1 MRKILILF
9 LFLSIPS
16 FALSLNQVRV
26 DLKKN
31 SISGDSIEL
40 SVRTSVSTVGSKQSV
55 SVFFVQKG
63 KNKIYSEINTS
74 FLNQRSI
81 VNDSR
86 MKIIDL
92 NTNKFQI
99 IPYNG
104 EPLNVASYTNFN
116 PLASGEWGEPKFV
129 SENLYSIKGDKG
141 TLFYN
146 SKKKRIEKMETEE
159 KDKIVL
165 TEFSYDVENNLKT
178 MIVHVSAQGVETTI
192 VTEILKLR
200 HSRDFPDKLFE
211 FKFNVNQ
218 KHPATF

>member
-159 KDKIVL
+159 KDKFVL
-165 TEFSYDVENNLKT
+165 TDFSYDVENNLKT
-178 MIVHVSAQGVETTI
+178 MTVHVSAQGVETTI

-211 FKFNVNQ
+211 F
-218 KHPATF
+218 

>member
-1 MRKILILF
+1 MCKILIYF
-9 LFLSIPS
+9 LIFSVSS
-16 FALSLNQVRV
+16 FALTLDQVRA

-31 SISGDSIEL
+31 SISGDSIEIN
-40 SVRTSVSTVGSKQSV
+40 VRTSVSTAGSKQSV

-74 FLNQRSI
+74 FLNQSI
-81 VNDSR
+81 VNGSR

-116 PLASGEWGEPKFV
+116 PLASGEWGGPKFV

-159 KDKIVL
+159 KDKFVL
-165 TEFSYDVENNLKT
+165 TDFSYDVENNLKT
-178 MIVHVSAQGVETTI
+178 MTVHVSAQGVETTI

-211 FKFNVNQ
+211 F
-218 KHPATF
+218 

>member
-1 MRKILILF
+1 MRKILFIL
-9 LFLSIPS
+9 LIISIHS
-16 FALSLNQVRV
+16 FALTLDQVRA

-31 SISGDSIEL
+31 SISGDSIEIN
-40 SVRTSVSTVGSKQSV
+40 VRTSVSTAGSKQSV

-74 FLNQRSI
+74 FLNQSI
-81 VNDSR
+81 VNGSR

-116 PLASGEWGEPKFV
+116 PLASGEWGGPKFV

-159 KDKIVL
+159 KDKFVL
-165 TEFSYDVENNLKT
+165 TDFSYDVENNLKT
-178 MIVHVSAQGVETTI
+178 MTVHVSAQGVETTI

-211 FKFNVNQ
+211 F
-218 KHPATF
+218 

>member
-1 MRKILILF
+1 MCKILIYF
-9 LFLSIPS
+9 LVFSVSS
-16 FALSLNQVRV
+16 FALTLDQVRA

-31 SISGDSIEL
+31 SISGDSIEIN
-40 SVRTSVSTVGSKQSV
+40 VRTSVSTAGSKQSV

-63 KNKIYSEINTS
+63 INKIYSEINTS

-81 VNDSR
+81 VNGSR

-104 EPLNVASYTNFN
+104 EPLNVAFYTNFN

-141 TLFYN
+141 TLYYN

-178 MIVHVSAQGVETTI
+178 MSVHVSAQGVETTI

-211 FKFNVNQ
+211 F
-218 KHPATF
+218 

>member
-1 MRKILILF
+1 MKNVLLFILFVTVLCNALILEQ
-9 LFLSIPS
+9 IQ
-16 FALSLNQVRV
+16 AE
-26 DLKKN
+26 LKKN
-31 SISGDSIEL
+31 MIVSDSVEMGIRTTISSPLISNVQG
-40 SVRTSVSTVGSKQSV
+40 V
-55 SVFFVQKG
+55 SVYLVRKG
-63 KNKIYSEINTS
+63 NAKIFAE
-74 FLNQRSI
+74 LKMPLVNQRTI
-81 VNDSR
+81 VNGNR
-86 MKIIDL
+86 MKTINL
-92 NTNKFQI
+92 NTRESQVL
-99 IPYNG
+99 PYEG
-104 EPLNVASYTNFN
+104 ETLKAHSYTNFN

-159 KDKIVL
+159 KDKFVL

-211 FKFNVNQ
+211 F
-218 KHPATF
+218 

>member
-1 MRKILILF
+1 MCKILIYF
-9 LFLSIPS
+9 LIFSVSS
-16 FALSLNQVRV
+16 FALTLDQVRA

-81 VNDSR
+81 VNGSR

-104 EPLNVASYTNFN
+104 EPLDVVSYTNFN
-116 PLASGEWGEPKFV
+116 PLALGEWGEPKFV

-159 KDKIVL
+159 KDKFVL
-165 TEFSYDVENNLKT
+165 TDFSYDVENNLKT
-178 MIVHVSAQGVETTI
+178 MTVHVSAQGVETTI

-211 FKFNVNQ
+211 F
-218 KHPATF
+218 

>member
-1 MRKILILF
+1 MRKILVLF

-16 FALSLNQVRV
+16 FALSLNQVRA
-26 DLKKN
+26 DLKRN
-31 SISGDSIEL
+31 PISGDSIEM
-40 SVRTSVSTVGSKQSV
+40 SVRTSVSTVSSKQSV

-81 VNDSR
+81 VNGSR

-104 EPLNVASYTNFN
+104 EPLDVVSYANFN
-116 PLASGEWGEPKFV
+116 PLASGEWGGPKFV

-159 KDKIVL
+159 KDKFVL
-165 TEFSYDVENNLKT
+165 TDFSYDVENNLKT
-178 MIVHVSAQGVETTI
+178 MTVHVSAQGVETTI

-211 FKFNVNQ
+211 F
-218 KHPATF
+218 

>member
-63 KNKIYSEINTS
+63 KKIYSEINTS

-159 KDKIVL
+159 KDKFVL
-165 TEFSYDVENNLKT
+165 TEFSYDVEHNLKT
-178 MIVHVSAQGVETTI
+178 MTVHVSAQGVETTI

-211 FKFNVNQ
+211 F
-218 KHPATF
+218 

>member
-1 MRKILILF
+1 MRKILFIL
-9 LFLSIPS
+9 LIISIHS
-16 FALSLNQVRV
+16 FALSLNQVRA

-31 SISGDSIEL
+31 SISDDSIEIN
-40 SVRTSVSTVGSKQSV
+40 VRTSVSTAGSKQSV

-104 EPLNVASYTNFN
+104 EPLNVASYTNFMQ
-116 PLASGEWGEPKFV
+116 PLPLNAKNGSDFASQEH
-129 SENLYSIKGDKG
+129 LIQIQ
-141 TLFYN
+141 N
-146 SKKKRIEKMETEE
+146 SKRSGKWW
-159 KDKIVL
+159 
-165 TEFSYDVENNLKT
+165 
-178 MIVHVSAQGVETTI
+178 
-192 VTEILKLR
+192 
-200 HSRDFPDKLFE
+200 
-211 FKFNVNQ
+211 
-218 KHPATF
+218 

>member
-159 KDKIVL
+159 KDKFVL
-165 TEFSYDVENNLKT
+165 TEFSYDVEHNLKT
-178 MIVHVSAQGVETTI
+178 MTVHVSAQGVETTI

-211 FKFNVNQ
+211 F
-218 KHPATF
+218 